1 MFNKSLEEDF
11 GYLLAGAKTR
21 NLSMDRLDEAVLR
34 ILATKASLGLHKKKA
49 EALWFQKKEALEI
62 GAVRSTKAGRKGGR
76 PGNNSSKG

>member
-1 MFNKSLEEDF
+1 MILFNKSLEEDF

-49 EALWFQKKEALEI
+49 
-62 GAVRSTKAGRKGGR
+62 GGHSGSRKRGV
-76 PGNNSSKG
+76 GNCGL